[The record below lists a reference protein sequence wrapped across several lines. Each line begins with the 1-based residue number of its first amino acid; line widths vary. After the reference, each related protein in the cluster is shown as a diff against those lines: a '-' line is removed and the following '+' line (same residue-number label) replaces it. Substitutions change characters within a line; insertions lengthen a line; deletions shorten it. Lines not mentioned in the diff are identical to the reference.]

1 MAPLGIVGY
10 TLGNYRLSKGLVC
23 RIRAER
29 IADKERASSDGLAGS
44 LSYRCCSPMGGHGA
58 AKHEY
63 LFITIHIFKCSG
75 NGLGLAWVKIGLLAC
90 CVGIFGLGHQVM
102 QEDKNYLWLA
112 SS

>member
-1 MAPLGIVGY
+1 M
-10 TLGNYRLSKGLVC
+10 C

-29 IADKERASSDGLAGS
+29 IADKERKSDGGLAGS
-44 LSYRCCSPMGGHGA
+44 LSLIGVGCQMGGHGA

-63 LFITIHIFKCSG
+63 LFITIHILECRG

-90 CVGIFGLGHQVM
+90 CVGIFGRGHQVM

-112 SS
+112 SG